1 MERVTGIGGIFFKA
15 RDPRQMMAWYSK
27 HLGIG
32 ANTDEGAGE
41 TYTEFTWRDSKDPQR
56 TGSTVWALFPH
67 DTSYFDPGTSPF
79 MVNYRV
85 ADLDALL
92 AQLRAEGVQVEE
104 RIEEYEYG
112 RFGWITDPEG
122 SRIELWEP
130 PKGTAGRPTV
140 PQEQE

>member
-32 ANTDEGAGE
+32 ANTGEGE
-41 TYTEFTWRDSKDPQR
+41 TYAEFTWRDSEEPQR
-56 TGSTVWALFPH
+56 PGSTVWALFPQ
-67 DTSYFDPGTSPF
+67 DTTYFDPGTAPF

-92 AQLRAEGVQVEE
+92 AQLKAEGVHVEE
-104 RIEEYEYG
+104 RIEEYEHG

-130 PKGTAGRPTV
+130 PGGTSGRPANAE
-140 PQEQE
+140 EQG